1 MRNLKL
7 IIQYDGF
14 LFHGFQIQPTAR
26 TVQGEIEKM
35 LSHIT
40 GEDVHVQGC
49 SRTDAGVHAY
59 MYCLNFH
66 TDFPIPADKLPYVM
80 NNNKITT
87 DIKVLSCEEVSEDFN
102 ARFDTKYKTY
112 RYLIN
117 TNPNEDVFFRNYQW
131 LYGKPLDIDAMRQG
145 AQHIIGE
152 HDFRSFMTSG
162 TDVSSTVRNVFSL
175 EINTPSENLV
185 EILISADGYLYNM
198 VRIITGTLVSVG
210 EGRISPDKVKDI
222 ISSCDRQNAGPT
234 APPQGLYL
242 YKVVY

>member
-26 TVQGEIEKM
+26 TVQGELEKM

-59 MYCLNFH
+59 RYCLNFH
-66 TDFPIPADKLPYVM
+66 THFPIPADRLPYVM

-87 DIKVLSCEEVSEDFN
+87 DIKVLDCQEVSEDFN

-117 TNPNEDVFFRNYQW
+117 TDFDADVFLRNYQW
-131 LYGKPLDIDAMRQG
+131 CYGKPLDVDAMRQA

-162 TDVSSTVRNVFSL
+162 TDVASTVRNVFSL
-175 EINTPSENLV
+175 EINNPSRDLV

-210 EGRISPDKVKDI
+210 EGKLSPDKVRDI
-222 ISSCDRQNAGPT
+222 ILSCDRQNAGPT